1 LQKILN
7 KGGDIIV
14 ISSNA
19 SNSWYWLR
27 KIFRGGIYCKTDR
40 FYSRYS
46 IGKVM
51 TRHELVKE
59 KFIFWRFFP
68 SGASGL
74 LYRILKFI
82 DGLLDNPSLKAHG
95 GGITVSNK
103 RQ

>member
-1 LQKILN
+1 
-7 KGGDIIV
+7 
-14 ISSNA
+14 
-19 SNSWYWLR
+19 
-27 KIFRGGIYCKTDR
+27 
-40 FYSRYS
+40 
-46 IGKVM
+46 M